1 MSSVAAGTPGF
12 MPPEEQF
19 GRTLTEASD
28 LYSLGATLICLLT
41 GTRSVEIGNLMDD
54 NYRFNFKSKAFQIN
68 PRFTDWLEKMV
79 APNLKQR
86 YANASVA
93 LKALKPG
100 KGTAPALE
108 ILLREIHKTK
118 RTNPNRHHI
127 SNSLVGCRCP

>member
-1 MSSVAAGTPGF
+1 MTTIA
-12 MPPEEQF
+12 
-19 GRTLTEASD
+19 
-28 LYSLGATLICLLT
+28 LISRAKL
-41 GTRSVEIGNLMDD
+41 
-54 NYRFNFKSKAFQIN
+54 SKIN
-68 PRFTDWLEKMV
+68 PRFNDWLEKMV

-108 ILLREIHKTK
+108 ILLRENHKTK
-118 RTNPNRHHI
+118 KTNANPHYI